1 MCLSALSD
9 LNGRMPTNPACFFL
23 FWFSLYDIFWGPE
36 VDDEL
41 KALEEARPD
50 VKIIS

>member
-1 MCLSALSD
+1 MGGCPLTQLA
-9 LNGRMPTNPACFFL
+9 FFL
-23 FWFSLYDIFWGPE
+23 FRFSLYDIFWGPE

>member
-1 MCLSALSD
+1 MGGCPLTQLV
-9 LNGRMPTNPACFFL
+9 FL
-23 FWFSLYDIFWGPE
+23 FRFSLYDIFWGPE
-36 VDDEL
+36 VNDEL